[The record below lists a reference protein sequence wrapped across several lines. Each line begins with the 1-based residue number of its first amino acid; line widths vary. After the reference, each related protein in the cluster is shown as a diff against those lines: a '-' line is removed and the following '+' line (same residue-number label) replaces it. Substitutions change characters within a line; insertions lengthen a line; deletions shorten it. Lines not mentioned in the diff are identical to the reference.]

1 MNYNINLGGWG
12 SIFAVPSDVVDRYI
26 KIASG
31 SSIKVLLYFLRHCG
45 ELLNDEIIATALSMN
60 GEDVKDALSFWV
72 QVGLLTQNDGVYTP
86 SIIEPVKVKPQE
98 KEPVMAAVSAS
109 VTVPSGV
116 TAQQAEFAAVKAV
129 ALRSPEFSPAEIA
142 DTIKKDNK
150 VDFLFKTCETLYGRP
165 LKHTEQNALI
175 TITEHIGLPTEVALM
190 MVDYCFSIN
199 KSSPAY
205 LKETAMNWME
215 NGITDLASAERQI
228 AALQSKNVA
237 ESSVKSMFGIN
248 RALTQKEKDFVDLW
262 FNVWK
267 FNSEMVKLAYDI
279 NVNAKGQFAFPY
291 ISKILE
297 NWHSK
302 GIATVEQANAEK
314 GNRQS
319 QQGGNSSFDVNKIDE
334 LLLQDYE

>member
-1 MNYNINLGGWG
+1 MSYIINLGSWG
-12 SIFAVPSDVVDRYI
+12 SIFAVPSDVVDKYI

-31 SSIKVLLYFLRHCG
+31 SSIKVLLYFLRHSG
-45 ELLNDEIIATALSMN
+45 EQLSDTEISEALSMAA
-60 GEDVKDALSFWV
+60 EDVKDALSFWE
-72 QVGLLTQNDGVYTP
+72 QVGLLSQNHGIY
-86 SIIEPVKVKPQE
+86 EPKQGAPASKPQG
-98 KEPVMAAVSAS
+98 KEPVMSAVSAS
-109 VTVPSGV
+109 VTVPQGV
-116 TAQQAEFAAVKAV
+116 TAQQAEFAAVKAA

-142 DTIKKDNK
+142 DTVRKDDK

-175 TITEHIGLPTEVALM
+175 TTEVALM

-215 NGITDLASAERQI
+215 NGINDLAAAERQI
-228 AALQSKNVA
+228 SMLQSKNIA

-248 RALTQKEKDFVDLW
+248 RALTQKEKDFVNLW
-262 FNVWK
+262 YNVWN
-267 FNSEMVKLAYDI
+267 FNSEMVKLAYEI

-297 NWHSK
+297 NWHTK
-302 GIATVEQANAEK
+302 GITTEQQVNDEK
-314 GNRQS
+314 NSRPIS
-319 QQGGNSSFDVNKIDE
+319 TENNSSFDAEKIDDM
-334 LLLQDYE
+334 LLEDYT